1 MFIPVCIHVL
11 SQQNRRQLSYCKGAL
26 CINSKFSKVNTKFCK
41 TNIFIDKTLIN
52 CLSGTFLDMIREHW
66 KDGWFFFFVYL
77 KRIHV
82 HVCNKAYRHYATLS
96 TRKLRE
102 NSVRSTG
109 SVRLKK
115 NPIYYTLYQKVQC
128 NKWIQNLKNPNR
140 KIKWWISVLISLPFF
155 CCFFFFEGEKTRVE
169 WHINQLCVCGIIITF
184 RDF

>member
-52 CLSGTFLDMIREHW
+52 CLSFWTWLENIGR
-66 KDGWFFFFVYL
+66 FFFLYILNVYTFTCVIKL
-77 KRIHV
+77 TGTML
-82 HVCNKAYRHYATLS
+82 HYQQENCEKIRSALPVLS
-96 TRKLRE
+96 DW
-102 NSVRSTG
+102 
-109 SVRLKK
+109 K

-155 CCFFFFEGEKTRVE
+155 VAFFFIEGEKTRVE

>member
-52 CLSGTFLDMIREHW
+52 CLFGHDKRTLERWQI
-66 KDGWFFFFVYL
+66 FFFVYL

-82 HVCNKAYRHYATLS
+82 HVCNKAYRHHATLS

-115 NPIYYTLYQKVQC
+115 KSYLLYTVSKSSMQQMNTKL
-128 NKWIQNLKNPNR
+128 
-140 KIKWWISVLISLPFF
+140 
-155 CCFFFFEGEKTRVE
+155 EKSKP
-169 WHINQLCVCGIIITF
+169 
-184 RDF
+184 